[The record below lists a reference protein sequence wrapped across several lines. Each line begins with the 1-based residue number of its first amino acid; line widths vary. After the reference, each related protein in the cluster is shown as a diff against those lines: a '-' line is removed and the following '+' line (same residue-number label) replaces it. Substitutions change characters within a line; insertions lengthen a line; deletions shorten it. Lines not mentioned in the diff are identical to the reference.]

1 MENISRLVIVSAAVA
16 VVGLMADA
24 GPVHAQS
31 REARGTVTAVTDSIM
46 TVKAGTREVTFYID
60 GKTHLEVRRSA
71 RDLQAAQPGS
81 PKPRVNSFFQ
91 AGNTVLV
98 RYREED
104 GRNHALNVARVGSA
118 GAGGGSIKPPVGVAE
133 GKVTSVSASH
143 MTIAANGSDFTFAI
157 TGDTDVLAHGASKA
171 TKAAGRGTP
180 LTTFVT
186 FGDMVTVRYRQ
197 AAGAIAASEIRVQ
210 TVNHD

>member
-1 MENISRLVIVSAAVA
+1 MENISRLVVASAVA

-24 GPVHAQS
+24 GPANAQT
-31 REARGTVTAVTDSIM
+31 REARGTVTAVTDSTM
-46 TVKAGTREVTFYID
+46 TVKAGTREVTFYVD
-60 GKTHLEVRRSA
+60 GKTHLEVRPSA
-71 RDLQAAQPGS
+71 KDFQAAQPGN

-91 AGNTVLV
+91 AGNAVLV
-98 RYREED
+98 RYRQEN
-104 GRNHALNVARVGSA
+104 GRNHALDVERVGSA
-118 GAGGGSIKPPVGVAE
+118 GAGGGYIKPPVGVAE

-143 MTIAANGSDFTFAI
+143 MTIAANGGDFTFAI
-157 TGDTDVLAHGASKA
+157 TGDTDVIAHGASKA

-186 FGDMVTVRYRQ
+186 SGDMVTVRYRQ

-210 TVNHD
+210 AVNRN